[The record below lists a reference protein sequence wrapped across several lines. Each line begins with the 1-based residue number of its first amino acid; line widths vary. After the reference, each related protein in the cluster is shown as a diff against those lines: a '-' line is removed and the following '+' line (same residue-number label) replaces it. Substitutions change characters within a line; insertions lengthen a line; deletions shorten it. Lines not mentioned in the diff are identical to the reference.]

1 MVLVGHE
8 YNKKTDNPIYW
19 FIDLDKQVIVKHY
32 IPKSDSDSC
41 FKQKGLTEAEIR
53 STIKAK
59 GGKDII
65 KGIDWITQYD
75 VLTKQEITV
84 ARVRLKSAKLVGKY
98 RLETSNEANIKREY
112 RHSFDKTWLYG
123 LNYDSKFKRIII
135 PINTKYEKILKDHDK
150 LIRDRML
157 QWTFTPLPKIKRMAL
172 DIETLSHGKV
182 KPDVKEAQEPVISC
196 AFAYS
201 DNHPGEVIVL
211 SANARGLKYK
221 GKSIPMLTEWIKGG
235 LLKVIIVHSE
245 YELLEH
251 VFQRIRTPG
260 YPLISTFYGLGFDMP
275 YLRNRALVLGFPEH
289 KIPIKGYLP
298 KFSRHEW
305 TIEVENKIH
314 LDLNVH
320 LNLAVIK
327 NYVHKNKYLETSL
340 DKVSQ
345 ALIDMRK
352 YDSDIPISEMPLS
365 ELVWYNF
372 WDAYLTQKL
381 TEFNNEITL
390 KIIFLFM
397 RIGRQSFRDAAH
409 RAISSKI
416 INLLYGH
423 MIESNILIPTRED
436 LKVFGTVESESRTN
450 KSFEGAKI
458 LSTIMGVHIGTDV
471 VDFSSLYPS
480 QNDNY
485 NISFETMNCGHEECR
500 NAIHN
505 QIPGL
510 DHYSCIKYRGIMPKL
525 IGLIKDIRV
534 KIFKP
539 LAKDP
544 EMGAVEQ
551 ALKVYV
557 NAAFGV
563 TGDKKFNLYCPPA
576 GECYSNDTEVLT
588 ENGWKLFAYLNKDE
602 KVASL
607 SKDGI
612 LEYVLPTKYI
622 EECYKGSMFSQT
634 GQQID
639 LLVTPNHNMY
649 VGWEGRKQYKKV
661 IRWGFRTPTEMPKNV
676 KYKRDMIW
684 NGVRENTF
692 TLPSITTAIAKKTI
706 DMNTWLRFFGI
717 WLAEGSTTTG
727 NNRDYKAVITQKNET
742 NRKIIRTWL
751 EALPFSFKEYG
762 NDFIIHNKQL
772 WSYLKQFGKSHDK
785 YIPRELLQLP
795 QEQLKILFESM
806 MLGDGWSRRKYA
818 TVSKRLANDFS
829 ELVIKLGHAATLTKR
844 HTHDSIIM
852 GRKIKGC
859 DIYII
864 SISFIRL
871 QPMQNKMVDNRRWIP
886 YNDMTYCLEVPN
898 HLLYVRRNGRACWSG
913 NSTTALGRYA
923 LDRLKKKAESYPG
936 VTIIF
941 GDTDSVGLVGATPE
955 IIKELEEW
963 SLRVLNI
970 ELTHEYHALIF
981 VIAASKSKKDEGLK
995 KNYFYVEEGTYK
1007 VVVKGLAGKKRQTPP
1022 IISQCF
1028 WDCLNSI
1035 ANSLKDLGEDIHS
1048 IPKEV
1053 IVAGAREIVIQIMRD
1068 YWVRI
1073 WNRKGTIK
1081 DYRYSVQKTKT
1092 FAEYTASTPQHIKAA
1107 LTLARWIKSTAGAA
1121 YRHVPPEVLVPYGSY
1136 IEYIK
1141 SAASDKRKTSKELTS
1156 IKKHGIKIN
1165 PMPVEMATIEDI
1177 CPEIYHSSLLS
1188 TMEQI
1193 MIPLGIS
1200 EEDVVIHMNDPLGNQ
1215 TSLDQFA

>member
-1 MVLVGHE
+1 MVLVGHK
-8 YNKKTDNPIYW
+8 YNPKTDNPIYW
-19 FIDLDKQVIVKHY
+19 FIDLDKQVMVKHY

-53 STIKAK
+53 NTIEAK
-59 GGKDII
+59 GGRDII

-75 VLTKQEITV
+75 LLSKKEVTV
-84 ARVRLKSAKLVGKY
+84 ARVRFKSAKLVGKY

-123 LNYDSKFKRIII
+123 LNYDSKFKRIIT
-135 PINTKYEKILKDHDK
+135 PINTKYEKILRDHDK

-182 KPDVKEAQEPVISC
+182 KPDVKEAPEPVISC

-201 DNHPGEVIVL
+201 DNQPGEVVVL
-211 SANARGLKYK
+211 SASARGLKYK
-221 GKSIPMLTEWIKGG
+221 AKSMPMLTEWIKGG
-235 LLKVIIVHSE
+235 LLKVIIVNSE
-245 YELLEH
+245 HELLEH
-251 VFQRIRTPG
+251 VFQRIRRPG

-275 YLRNRALVLGFPEH
+275 YLRNRALALGFPEH
-289 KIPIKGYLP
+289 EIPIKGYLP

-305 TIEVENKIH
+305 TIEIENKIH

-327 NYVHKNKYLETSL
+327 NYVHRNKYLETSL

-352 YDSDIPISEMPLS
+352 YESDTPISEMPLS

-372 WDAYLTQKL
+372 WDAYLTQRL
-381 TEFNNEITL
+381 TEFNNEIVL

-397 RIGRQSFRDAAH
+397 RIGRQSFKDAAH

-416 INLLYGH
+416 INLLYGY
-423 MIESNILIPTRED
+423 MIESNILIPTREE
-436 LKVFGTVESESRTN
+436 LKVFGSVESESRTG

-458 LSTIMGVHIGTDV
+458 LSTIMGVYIGTDV

-480 QNDNY
+480 QNQNY
-485 NISFETMNCGHEECR
+485 NISFETMNCGHEECK

-510 DHYSCIKYRGIMPKL
+510 DHYSCIKYKGIMTKL
-525 IGLIKDIRV
+525 VGLIKDIRV

-544 EMGAVEQ
+544 EMSAIEQ
-551 ALKVYV
+551 ALKVYTV
-557 NAAFGV
+557 SAFGV
-563 TGDKKFNLYCPPA
+563 TGDKKFSLYCPPA
-576 GECYSNDTEVLT
+576 GE
-588 ENGWKLFAYLNKDE
+588 
-602 KVASL
+602 
-607 SKDGI
+607 
-612 LEYVLPTKYI
+612 
-622 EECYKGSMFSQT
+622 
-634 GQQID
+634 
-639 LLVTPNHNMY
+639 
-649 VGWEGRKQYKKV
+649 
-661 IRWGFRTPTEMPKNV
+661 
-676 KYKRDMIW
+676 
-684 NGVRENTF
+684 
-692 TLPSITTAIAKKTI
+692 
-706 DMNTWLRFFGI
+706 
-717 WLAEGSTTTG
+717 
-727 NNRDYKAVITQKNET
+727 
-742 NRKIIRTWL
+742 
-751 EALPFSFKEYG
+751 
-762 NDFIIHNKQL
+762 
-772 WSYLKQFGKSHDK
+772 
-785 YIPRELLQLP
+785 
-795 QEQLKILFESM
+795 
-806 MLGDGWSRRKYA
+806 
-818 TVSKRLANDFS
+818 
-829 ELVIKLGHAATLTKR
+829 
-844 HTHDSIIM
+844 
-852 GRKIKGC
+852 
-859 DIYII
+859 
-864 SISFIRL
+864 
-871 QPMQNKMVDNRRWIP
+871 
-886 YNDMTYCLEVPN
+886 
-898 HLLYVRRNGRACWSG
+898 
-913 NSTTALGRYA
+913 STTALGRYA
-923 LDRLKKKAESYPG
+923 LDRLQEKAESYPG
-936 VTIIF
+936 VTVIF

-963 SLRVLNI
+963 SQRVLNI
-970 ELTHEYHALIF
+970 ELAHEYHALIF

-1028 WDCLNSI
+1028 WNCLNSI
-1035 ANSLKDLGEDIHS
+1035 ADALKDLGDDIHS
-1048 IPKEV
+1048 LPKEV

-1107 LTLARWIKSTAGAA
+1107 LALAEWMKSTAGAA

-1136 IEYIK
+1136 IEFVK
-1141 SAASDKRKTSKELTS
+1141 TAASDKRKNPKDLKSV
-1156 IKKHGIKIN
+1156 KKHGIKIN
-1165 PMPVEMATIEDI
+1165 PMPIEMATIEDV

-1200 EEDVVIHMNDPLGNQ
+1200 EEDVVIHMNDPLSGQ
-1215 TSLDQFA
+1215 TALDQFT

>member
-1 MVLVGHE
+1 MSEMVLVGHE

-19 FIDLDKQVIVKHY
+19 FIDMDKQVIVKHY

-123 LNYDSKFKRIII
+123 LNYDSKFKRIIT
-135 PINTKYEKILKDHDK
+135 PINTKYEKILKGHDK

-201 DNHPGEVIVL
+201 DNRPGEVIVL

-221 GKSIPMLTEWIKGG
+221 AKSMPMLTEWIKGG

-245 YELLEH
+245 HELLEH
-251 VFQRIRTPG
+251 VFQRIRKPG

-289 KIPIKGYLP
+289 EIPIKGYLP

-305 TIEVENKIH
+305 TIEIENKIH

-352 YDSDIPISEMPLS
+352 YDSDTPISEMPLS

-423 MIESNILIPTRED
+423 MIESNVLIPTRED

-551 ALKVYV
+551 AIKVFV

-576 GECYSNDTEVLT
+576 GE
-588 ENGWKLFAYLNKDE
+588 
-602 KVASL
+602 
-607 SKDGI
+607 
-612 LEYVLPTKYI
+612 
-622 EECYKGSMFSQT
+622 
-634 GQQID
+634 
-639 LLVTPNHNMY
+639 
-649 VGWEGRKQYKKV
+649 
-661 IRWGFRTPTEMPKNV
+661 
-676 KYKRDMIW
+676 
-684 NGVRENTF
+684 
-692 TLPSITTAIAKKTI
+692 
-706 DMNTWLRFFGI
+706 
-717 WLAEGSTTTG
+717 
-727 NNRDYKAVITQKNET
+727 
-742 NRKIIRTWL
+742 
-751 EALPFSFKEYG
+751 
-762 NDFIIHNKQL
+762 
-772 WSYLKQFGKSHDK
+772 
-785 YIPRELLQLP
+785 
-795 QEQLKILFESM
+795 
-806 MLGDGWSRRKYA
+806 
-818 TVSKRLANDFS
+818 
-829 ELVIKLGHAATLTKR
+829 
-844 HTHDSIIM
+844 
-852 GRKIKGC
+852 
-859 DIYII
+859 
-864 SISFIRL
+864 
-871 QPMQNKMVDNRRWIP
+871 
-886 YNDMTYCLEVPN
+886 
-898 HLLYVRRNGRACWSG
+898 
-913 NSTTALGRYA
+913 STTALGRYA
-923 LDRLKKKAESYPG
+923 LDRLKEKAESYPG
-936 VTIIF
+936 VTVIF
-941 GDTDSVGLVGATPE
+941 GDTDSVGLVGATPK
-955 IIKELEEW
+955 IIRELEEW

-1028 WDCLNSI
+1028 WDCLNRI

-1141 SAASDKRKTSKELTS
+1141 SAASDKRKTPKELTS

-1200 EEDVVIHMNDPLGNQ
+1200 EEDVVIHMNDPLGSQ
-1215 TSLDQFA
+1215 TSLDQFT

>member
-1 MVLVGHE
+1 MSEMVLVGHE

-123 LNYDSKFKRIII
+123 LNYDSKFKRIIT
-135 PINTKYEKILKDHDK
+135 PINTKYEKILKGHDK

-201 DNHPGEVIVL
+201 DNRPGEVIVL

-235 LLKVIIVHSE
+235 LLKVIIVNSE

-289 KIPIKGYLP
+289 EIPIKGYLP

-320 LNLAVIK
+320 LNLTVIK

-352 YDSDIPISEMPLS
+352 YDSDTPISEMPLS

-397 RIGRQSFRDAAH
+397 RVGRQSFKDAAH

-416 INLLYGH
+416 INLLYGY

-485 NISFETMNCGHEECR
+485 NISFETMNCGHEECK

-525 IGLIKDIRV
+525 IGLIKDIRI

-551 ALKVYV
+551 AIKVFV

-563 TGDKKFNLYCPPA
+563 TGDKKFSLYCPPA
-576 GECYSNDTEVLT
+576 GE
-588 ENGWKLFAYLNKDE
+588 
-602 KVASL
+602 
-607 SKDGI
+607 
-612 LEYVLPTKYI
+612 
-622 EECYKGSMFSQT
+622 
-634 GQQID
+634 
-639 LLVTPNHNMY
+639 
-649 VGWEGRKQYKKV
+649 
-661 IRWGFRTPTEMPKNV
+661 
-676 KYKRDMIW
+676 
-684 NGVRENTF
+684 
-692 TLPSITTAIAKKTI
+692 
-706 DMNTWLRFFGI
+706 
-717 WLAEGSTTTG
+717 
-727 NNRDYKAVITQKNET
+727 
-742 NRKIIRTWL
+742 
-751 EALPFSFKEYG
+751 
-762 NDFIIHNKQL
+762 
-772 WSYLKQFGKSHDK
+772 
-785 YIPRELLQLP
+785 
-795 QEQLKILFESM
+795 
-806 MLGDGWSRRKYA
+806 
-818 TVSKRLANDFS
+818 
-829 ELVIKLGHAATLTKR
+829 
-844 HTHDSIIM
+844 
-852 GRKIKGC
+852 
-859 DIYII
+859 
-864 SISFIRL
+864 
-871 QPMQNKMVDNRRWIP
+871 
-886 YNDMTYCLEVPN
+886 
-898 HLLYVRRNGRACWSG
+898 
-913 NSTTALGRYA
+913 STTALGRYA
-923 LDRLKKKAESYPG
+923 LDRLKEKAESYPG

-941 GDTDSVGLVGATPE
+941 GDSVLPNTPVMVRINNRVHIIPIEDLHYSPRKTKSTKRIKPSRPIEIWTDKGWSRVKYSYRHKVKKQGFRILTDKAFIQVTDDHSLVVNGKKISPKDLRIGDVIETYQSSLPESIEFNKDIAWVMGFYAAEGTRGRYGTGTKRKLQWRIANKDPTPLYKSQQILRSIGLPCNIIHANDGMHYLSAIENFERHIQFFSVCHSKWSDEKIVPSFILIANKEAKQSFLNGYLEGDGYQDPRCDTFSFCSIDHSLIDGLIRIMKSLGWDYYINDRKDKPNVIRVRSRKQKVSKRPSNPNAIIDIVPIDIDDYVYDIETENHHFCGGISGVLLHNTDSVGLVGATPK

-1028 WDCLNSI
+1028 WDCLNNI

-1107 LTLARWIKSTAGAA
+1107 LTLAKWIKSTAGAA

-1141 SAASDKRKTSKELTS
+1141 SAASNKRKTPKELTS

-1200 EEDVVIHMNDPLGNQ
+1200 EEDVVIHMNDPLGSQ
-1215 TSLDQFA
+1215 TSLEQFT